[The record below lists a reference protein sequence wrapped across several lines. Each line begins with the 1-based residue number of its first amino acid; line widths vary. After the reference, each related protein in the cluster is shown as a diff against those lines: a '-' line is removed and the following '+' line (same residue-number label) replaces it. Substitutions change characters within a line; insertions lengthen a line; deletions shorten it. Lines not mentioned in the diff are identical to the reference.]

1 MNEQI
6 NSSRRKFIKTTGL
19 LGAGLILEIH
29 LPASAKAATALSD
42 DESAFKPNAWMAI
55 QPDNTVIF
63 TLAESEMGQGVMTA
77 LPMLLAEELEIEWS
91 QLRVRQAPYNPV
103 YGSQTTGGSTSVSGA
118 WETLRKAGATA
129 RTMLVAAAAK
139 EWKVDV
145 GSCVAERGKVIHRAT
160 ARSLTYGELSEK
172 AAKLPVP
179 EAINLK
185 SPNEYRIIGKSIPRI
200 DTPSKV
206 TGEAQF
212 GIDIKVPGMLIA
224 TIKHCPA
231 FGGSIEKLDD
241 SAARAVEGVK
251 EVVKFADSVAVVAAN
266 YWSAKNGL
274 DALKISWNIPGHAN
288 FSTNSLL
295 QEYKSDL
302 AKSGAIAKNEGDAL
316 AILGKNKT
324 IEADYFLP
332 FQAHATMEPMNC
344 TAHVHDG
351 EVDVWAPTQT
361 TSKSYS
367 VAFQNGL
374 SGFWRNYEKL
384 KSKITGKPSD
394 AVRVYTTLLGG
405 GFGRRLETDYVKET
419 VLLSKA
425 VGAPV
430 KLIWSR
436 EEDMQHD
443 YYRPLS
449 LSRLMAVLDAQGYPK
464 AWLHRIVSPSIL
476 NSREPGSVTDI
487 DPIAVEGAQNL
498 PYAIP
503 NLRVE
508 YIMKA
513 TPVPLGFWRSVGSS
527 INAYVTECFI
537 DELAHAARK
546 DPLEYRLHL
555 LKDAPQHQAV
565 LKLAAQKANWRGKLP
580 AGHAQGIAVH
590 YSFGSYVAEVAEVSL
605 TKDNRIKVHKV
616 TCAVDCGTVVNPDS
630 AIAQIESAIAYGLT
644 ATLKSAVTIEN
655 GAVMQGNFHD
665 FPLLDIGEMPEVEVY
680 FIQSTD
686 APRGLGEPAV
696 PPIPAAVMNASYMLT
711 RKRIR
716 QIPPAA

>member
-1 MNEQI
+1 
-6 NSSRRKFIKTTGL
+6 
-19 LGAGLILEIH
+19 
-29 LPASAKAATALSD
+29 
-42 DESAFKPNAWMAI
+42 
-55 QPDNTVIF
+55 
-63 TLAESEMGQGVMTA
+63 
-77 LPMLLAEELEIEWS
+77 
-91 QLRVRQAPYNPV
+91 
-103 YGSQTTGGSTSVSGA
+103 
-118 WETLRKAGATA
+118 
-129 RTMLVAAAAK
+129 
-139 EWKVDV
+139 
-145 GSCVAERGKVIHRAT
+145 
-160 ARSLTYGELSEK
+160 
-172 AAKLPVP
+172 
-179 EAINLK
+179 
-185 SPNEYRIIGKSIPRI
+185 
-200 DTPSKV
+200 
-206 TGEAQF
+206 
-212 GIDIKVPGMLIA
+212 
-224 TIKHCPA
+224 
-231 FGGSIEKLDD
+231 
-241 SAARAVEGVK
+241 
-251 EVVKFADSVAVVAAN
+251 
-266 YWSAKNGL
+266 
-274 DALKISWNIPGHAN
+274 
-288 FSTNSLL
+288 
-295 QEYKSDL
+295 
-302 AKSGAIAKNEGDAL
+302 
-316 AILGKNKT
+316 
-324 IEADYFLP
+324 
-332 FQAHATMEPMNC
+332 
-344 TAHVHDG
+344 
-351 EVDVWAPTQT
+351 
-361 TSKSYS
+361 
-367 VAFQNGL
+367 
-374 SGFWRNYEKL
+374 
-384 KSKITGKPSD
+384 
-394 AVRVYTTLLGG
+394 
-405 GFGRRLETDYVKET
+405 
-419 VLLSKA
+419 
-425 VGAPV
+425 
-430 KLIWSR
+430 
-436 EEDMQHD
+436 
-443 YYRPLS
+443 
-449 LSRLMAVLDAQGYPK
+449 MAVLDAQGYPK

-665 FPLLDIGEMPEVEVY
+665 FPLLDISEMPEVEVY